1 MRLCANVRSLRVIIG
16 KSFKRQIIIEPASES
31 EIYVQRCDFTGGH
44 RQKFQEIRIEHAVWG
59 FIGSLKATLTYLN
72 CESATTT
79 GGKVN

>member
-1 MRLCANVRSLRVIIG
+1 MCKGVTLQGVIG
-16 KSFKRQIIIEPASES
+16 KS
-31 EIYVQRCDFTGGH
+31 
-44 RQKFQEIRIEHAVWG
+44 FQEIRIELAVWG